1 MKKAKQNNKT
11 LKLLGKISVVV
22 IILLLSLISFA
33 GIYVKDKNAMKN
45 VIPEYKLGTD
55 LYGARNILVKV
66 DDSTTTKKY
75 DSNGNLVENSSEKD
89 ENNEN
94 ITEVEEKV
102 NSDELRTAE
111 NYETVK
117 NIIEARLK
125 YMNVEDYLLRF
136 DESTGNIS
144 LEVPEDSS
152 TDYIAQYTITKG
164 EFKIVDNDTSEVL
177 LSNADLKE
185 AKVQYSTSTSGT
197 TVYLTIEFNKDAV
210 EKLKNISNTYISSTD
225 AEGKTTTKKVKM
237 TLDDSTIISTYFQE
251 EISTGIIQLS
261 MGTSTNTSEIQSN
274 IQSASNM
281 AVLLNTEP
289 MPLTYTMETNRFV
302 YSDITAE
309 TLKIVIVGLCI
320 VALIMAICMVIKFK
334 KNGLMGVIADIGFT
348 AVLLLAIRYGNV
360 EISLAGIFAIAIA
373 VIVEYIVTGLILN
386 EYSKKCEKEILIKN
400 IKHLMGRIAICL
412 VPFVVMAVTFA
423 LISWE
428 EIASIGM
435 ILFWAIIIMIIY
447 NTLMLVL
454 KIFESNNGNE
464 KNKKESNHDSKKT
477 TMKKVIQILLICL
490 IIAGT
495 IVTATV
501 GFNVGLK
508 YSEHDE
514 ISINVGSK
522 FNVADI
528 KATAKEVFGNS
539 NVLVQQVELYKD
551 MVQITVKEATEEQI
565 TTLKDKI
572 NEKYKIENQLTDIKV
587 VHIPNVRLRNIIKPY
602 ILPLSIVSI
611 ITIVF
616 AMIAF
621 RKLGVLRVAY
631 EMAISIV
638 APQAILASFY
648 AVTRIP
654 VNRLT
659 TIIAIMIFIISITL
673 PMVKL
678 DKEKEDK
685 LNKDKKYNK
694 I

>member
-75 DSNGNLVENSSEKD
+75 DSNGNLVENSSDKD

-102 NSDELRTAE
+102 NPDELRTAE

-144 LEVPEDSS
+144 LEVPENSS

-225 AEGKTTTKKVKM
+225 AEGKTTTKKIKM

-281 AVLLNTEP
+281 AVLLNTDP

-302 YSDITAE
+302 PEVDW
-309 TLKIVIVGLCI
+309 G
-320 VALIMAICMVIKFK
+320 
-334 KNGLMGVIADIGFT
+334 D
-348 AVLLLAIRYGNV
+348 YGC
-360 EISLAGIFAIAIA
+360 S
-373 VIVEYIVTGLILN
+373 
-386 EYSKKCEKEILIKN
+386 
-400 IKHLMGRIAICL
+400 
-412 VPFVVMAVTFA
+412 
-423 LISWE
+423 
-428 EIASIGM
+428 
-435 ILFWAIIIMIIY
+435 
-447 NTLMLVL
+447 
-454 KIFESNNGNE
+454 
-464 KNKKESNHDSKKT
+464 
-477 TMKKVIQILLICL
+477 
-490 IIAGT
+490 
-495 IVTATV
+495 
-501 GFNVGLK
+501 
-508 YSEHDE
+508 
-514 ISINVGSK
+514 
-522 FNVADI
+522 
-528 KATAKEVFGNS
+528 
-539 NVLVQQVELYKD
+539 
-551 MVQITVKEATEEQI
+551 
-565 TTLKDKI
+565 
-572 NEKYKIENQLTDIKV
+572 
-587 VHIPNVRLRNIIKPY
+587 
-602 ILPLSIVSI
+602 
-611 ITIVF
+611 
-616 AMIAF
+616 
-621 RKLGVLRVAY
+621 
-631 EMAISIV
+631 
-638 APQAILASFY
+638 
-648 AVTRIP
+648 
-654 VNRLT
+654 
-659 TIIAIMIFIISITL
+659 
-673 PMVKL
+673 
-678 DKEKEDK
+678 
-685 LNKDKKYNK
+685 
-694 I
+694 

>member
-144 LEVPEDSS
+144 LEVPENSS

-281 AVLLNTEP
+281 AVLLNTDP
-289 MPLTYTMETNRFV
+289 MPLTYKMETNRFV

-320 VALIMAICMVIKFK
+320 VALIMSICMVIKFK

-386 EYSKKCEKEILIKN
+386 EYSKKYEKEILIKN

-464 KNKKESNHDSKKT
+464 KNKKESNHDSKK
-477 TMKKVIQILLICL
+477 
-490 IIAGT
+490 
-495 IVTATV
+495 
-501 GFNVGLK
+501 
-508 YSEHDE
+508 
-514 ISINVGSK
+514 
-522 FNVADI
+522 AD
-528 KATAKEVFGNS
+528 
-539 NVLVQQVELYKD
+539 
-551 MVQITVKEATEEQI
+551 
-565 TTLKDKI
+565 
-572 NEKYKIENQLTDIKV
+572 
-587 VHIPNVRLRNIIKPY
+587 
-602 ILPLSIVSI
+602 
-611 ITIVF
+611 
-616 AMIAF
+616 
-621 RKLGVLRVAY
+621 
-631 EMAISIV
+631 
-638 APQAILASFY
+638 
-648 AVTRIP
+648 
-654 VNRLT
+654 
-659 TIIAIMIFIISITL
+659 
-673 PMVKL
+673 
-678 DKEKEDK
+678 
-685 LNKDKKYNK
+685 NK
-694 I
+694 

>member
-75 DSNGNLVENSSEKD
+75 DSNGNLVENSSDKD

-144 LEVPEDSS
+144 LEVPENSS

-225 AEGKTTTKKVKM
+225 SEGKTTTKKVKM

-348 AVLLLAIRYGNV
+348 AVLLLAVRYGNV
-360 EISLAGIFAIAIA
+360 EISLAGIFAIAVA
-373 VIVEYIVTGLILN
+373 VVIEYIITMLILN
-386 EYSKKCEKEILIKN
+386 EYSKKCEKEVLIKN

-454 KIFESNNGNE
+454 KIFESNNENE
-464 KNKKESNHDSKKT
+464 KNKKESNHDSKK
-477 TMKKVIQILLICL
+477 
-490 IIAGT
+490 
-495 IVTATV
+495 
-501 GFNVGLK
+501 
-508 YSEHDE
+508 
-514 ISINVGSK
+514 
-522 FNVADI
+522 AD
-528 KATAKEVFGNS
+528 
-539 NVLVQQVELYKD
+539 
-551 MVQITVKEATEEQI
+551 
-565 TTLKDKI
+565 
-572 NEKYKIENQLTDIKV
+572 
-587 VHIPNVRLRNIIKPY
+587 
-602 ILPLSIVSI
+602 
-611 ITIVF
+611 
-616 AMIAF
+616 
-621 RKLGVLRVAY
+621 
-631 EMAISIV
+631 
-638 APQAILASFY
+638 
-648 AVTRIP
+648 
-654 VNRLT
+654 
-659 TIIAIMIFIISITL
+659 
-673 PMVKL
+673 
-678 DKEKEDK
+678 
-685 LNKDKKYNK
+685 NK
-694 I
+694 

>member
-11 LKLLGKISVVV
+11 LKLLGKISTIV
-22 IILLLSLISFA
+22 IILLLSLISFV
-33 GIYVKDKNAMKN
+33 GIYVKDKNTMKN

-55 LYGARNILVKV
+55 LYGARNILIKV

-75 DSNGNLVENSSEKD
+75 DSNGNLVENSSDKD
-89 ENNEN
+89 ANNEN

-136 DESTGNIS
+136 DESTGDIS
-144 LEVPEDSS
+144 LEVSENSN

-177 LSNADLKE
+177 LTNADLKE

-197 TVYLTIEFNKDAV
+197 TVYLTIEFNQDAV
-210 EKLKNISNTYISSTD
+210 EKLRDISKTYVSSTD
-225 AEGKTTTKKVKM
+225 TDGNTTTKKIKM
-237 TLDDSTIISTYFQE
+237 TLDGSTIISTYFQE

-281 AVLLNTEP
+281 AVLLNTDP
-289 MPLTYTMETNRFV
+289 MPLKYTMETNRFV

-309 TLKIVIVGLCI
+309 TLKIVIIGLCI

-464 KNKKESNHDSKKT
+464 KNKKESNHDSKK
-477 TMKKVIQILLICL
+477 
-490 IIAGT
+490 
-495 IVTATV
+495 
-501 GFNVGLK
+501 
-508 YSEHDE
+508 
-514 ISINVGSK
+514 
-522 FNVADI
+522 AD
-528 KATAKEVFGNS
+528 
-539 NVLVQQVELYKD
+539 
-551 MVQITVKEATEEQI
+551 
-565 TTLKDKI
+565 
-572 NEKYKIENQLTDIKV
+572 
-587 VHIPNVRLRNIIKPY
+587 
-602 ILPLSIVSI
+602 
-611 ITIVF
+611 
-616 AMIAF
+616 
-621 RKLGVLRVAY
+621 
-631 EMAISIV
+631 
-638 APQAILASFY
+638 
-648 AVTRIP
+648 
-654 VNRLT
+654 
-659 TIIAIMIFIISITL
+659 
-673 PMVKL
+673 
-678 DKEKEDK
+678 
-685 LNKDKKYNK
+685 NK
-694 I
+694 

>member
-33 GIYVKDKNAMKN
+33 GIYVKDKNDMKN

-102 NSDELRTAE
+102 NPDELRTAE

-144 LEVPEDSS
+144 LEVPENSS

-281 AVLLNTEP
+281 AVLLNTDP

-454 KIFESNNGNE
+454 KIFESNNENE
-464 KNKKESNHDSKKT
+464 KNKKESNHDSKK
-477 TMKKVIQILLICL
+477 
-490 IIAGT
+490 
-495 IVTATV
+495 
-501 GFNVGLK
+501 
-508 YSEHDE
+508 
-514 ISINVGSK
+514 
-522 FNVADI
+522 AD
-528 KATAKEVFGNS
+528 
-539 NVLVQQVELYKD
+539 
-551 MVQITVKEATEEQI
+551 
-565 TTLKDKI
+565 
-572 NEKYKIENQLTDIKV
+572 
-587 VHIPNVRLRNIIKPY
+587 
-602 ILPLSIVSI
+602 
-611 ITIVF
+611 
-616 AMIAF
+616 
-621 RKLGVLRVAY
+621 
-631 EMAISIV
+631 
-638 APQAILASFY
+638 
-648 AVTRIP
+648 
-654 VNRLT
+654 
-659 TIIAIMIFIISITL
+659 
-673 PMVKL
+673 
-678 DKEKEDK
+678 
-685 LNKDKKYNK
+685 NK
-694 I
+694 

>member
-75 DSNGNLVENSSEKD
+75 DSNGNLVENSSDKD

-144 LEVPEDSS
+144 LEVPENIS

-225 AEGKTTTKKVKM
+225 SEGKTTTKKVKM

-373 VIVEYIVTGLILN
+373 VIVEYLVTRLILN

-454 KIFESNNGNE
+454 KIFESNNENE
-464 KNKKESNHDSKKT
+464 KNKKESNHDSKK
-477 TMKKVIQILLICL
+477 
-490 IIAGT
+490 
-495 IVTATV
+495 
-501 GFNVGLK
+501 
-508 YSEHDE
+508 
-514 ISINVGSK
+514 
-522 FNVADI
+522 AD
-528 KATAKEVFGNS
+528 
-539 NVLVQQVELYKD
+539 
-551 MVQITVKEATEEQI
+551 
-565 TTLKDKI
+565 
-572 NEKYKIENQLTDIKV
+572 
-587 VHIPNVRLRNIIKPY
+587 
-602 ILPLSIVSI
+602 
-611 ITIVF
+611 
-616 AMIAF
+616 
-621 RKLGVLRVAY
+621 
-631 EMAISIV
+631 
-638 APQAILASFY
+638 
-648 AVTRIP
+648 
-654 VNRLT
+654 
-659 TIIAIMIFIISITL
+659 
-673 PMVKL
+673 
-678 DKEKEDK
+678 
-685 LNKDKKYNK
+685 NK
-694 I
+694 

>member
-33 GIYVKDKNAMKN
+33 GIYVKDKNDMKN

-102 NSDELRTAE
+102 NPDELRTAE

-144 LEVPEDSS
+144 LEVPENSS

-281 AVLLNTEP
+281 AVLLNTDP

-320 VALIMAICMVIKFK
+320 VALIMVICMVIKFK

-454 KIFESNNGNE
+454 KIFESNNENE
-464 KNKKESNHDSKKT
+464 KNKKESNHDSKK
-477 TMKKVIQILLICL
+477 
-490 IIAGT
+490 
-495 IVTATV
+495 
-501 GFNVGLK
+501 
-508 YSEHDE
+508 
-514 ISINVGSK
+514 
-522 FNVADI
+522 AD
-528 KATAKEVFGNS
+528 
-539 NVLVQQVELYKD
+539 
-551 MVQITVKEATEEQI
+551 
-565 TTLKDKI
+565 
-572 NEKYKIENQLTDIKV
+572 
-587 VHIPNVRLRNIIKPY
+587 
-602 ILPLSIVSI
+602 
-611 ITIVF
+611 
-616 AMIAF
+616 
-621 RKLGVLRVAY
+621 
-631 EMAISIV
+631 
-638 APQAILASFY
+638 
-648 AVTRIP
+648 
-654 VNRLT
+654 
-659 TIIAIMIFIISITL
+659 
-673 PMVKL
+673 
-678 DKEKEDK
+678 
-685 LNKDKKYNK
+685 NK
-694 I
+694 

>member
-75 DSNGNLVENSSEKD
+75 DSNGNLVENSSDKD

-102 NSDELRTAE
+102 NPDELRTAE

-144 LEVPEDSS
+144 LEVPENSS

-225 AEGKTTTKKVKM
+225 AEGKTTTKKIKM

-281 AVLLNTEP
+281 AVLLNTDP

-428 EIASIGM
+428 KIASIGM

-454 KIFESNNGNE
+454 KIFESNNENE
-464 KNKKESNHDSKKT
+464 KNKKESNHDSKK
-477 TMKKVIQILLICL
+477 
-490 IIAGT
+490 
-495 IVTATV
+495 
-501 GFNVGLK
+501 
-508 YSEHDE
+508 
-514 ISINVGSK
+514 
-522 FNVADI
+522 AD
-528 KATAKEVFGNS
+528 
-539 NVLVQQVELYKD
+539 
-551 MVQITVKEATEEQI
+551 
-565 TTLKDKI
+565 
-572 NEKYKIENQLTDIKV
+572 
-587 VHIPNVRLRNIIKPY
+587 
-602 ILPLSIVSI
+602 
-611 ITIVF
+611 
-616 AMIAF
+616 
-621 RKLGVLRVAY
+621 
-631 EMAISIV
+631 
-638 APQAILASFY
+638 
-648 AVTRIP
+648 
-654 VNRLT
+654 
-659 TIIAIMIFIISITL
+659 
-673 PMVKL
+673 
-678 DKEKEDK
+678 
-685 LNKDKKYNK
+685 NK
-694 I
+694 

>member
-75 DSNGNLVENSSEKD
+75 DSNGNLVENSSDKD

-144 LEVPEDSS
+144 LEVPENSS

-400 IKHLMGRIAICL
+400 IK
-412 VPFVVMAVTFA
+412 
-423 LISWE
+423 
-428 EIASIGM
+428 
-435 ILFWAIIIMIIY
+435 
-447 NTLMLVL
+447 
-454 KIFESNNGNE
+454 
-464 KNKKESNHDSKKT
+464 
-477 TMKKVIQILLICL
+477 
-490 IIAGT
+490 
-495 IVTATV
+495 ATP
-501 GFNVGLK
+501 G
-508 YSEHDE
+508 
-514 ISINVGSK
+514 
-522 FNVADI
+522 
-528 KATAKEVFGNS
+528 
-539 NVLVQQVELYKD
+539 
-551 MVQITVKEATEEQI
+551 
-565 TTLKDKI
+565 
-572 NEKYKIENQLTDIKV
+572 
-587 VHIPNVRLRNIIKPY
+587 
-602 ILPLSIVSI
+602 
-611 ITIVF
+611 
-616 AMIAF
+616 
-621 RKLGVLRVAY
+621 
-631 EMAISIV
+631 
-638 APQAILASFY
+638 
-648 AVTRIP
+648 
-654 VNRLT
+654 
-659 TIIAIMIFIISITL
+659 
-673 PMVKL
+673 
-678 DKEKEDK
+678 
-685 LNKDKKYNK
+685 
-694 I
+694 

>member
-75 DSNGNLVENSSEKD
+75 DSNGNLVENSSDKD

-102 NSDELRTAE
+102 NPDELRTAE

-144 LEVPEDSS
+144 LEVPENSS

-225 AEGKTTTKKVKM
+225 AEGKTTTKKIKM

-274 IQSASNM
+274 IQSVSNM
-281 AVLLNTEP
+281 AVLLNTDP

-309 TLKIVIVGLCI
+309 TLKIVIVWLCI

-454 KIFESNNGNE
+454 KIFESNNENE
-464 KNKKESNHDSKKT
+464 KNKKESNHDSKK
-477 TMKKVIQILLICL
+477 
-490 IIAGT
+490 
-495 IVTATV
+495 
-501 GFNVGLK
+501 
-508 YSEHDE
+508 
-514 ISINVGSK
+514 
-522 FNVADI
+522 AD
-528 KATAKEVFGNS
+528 
-539 NVLVQQVELYKD
+539 
-551 MVQITVKEATEEQI
+551 
-565 TTLKDKI
+565 
-572 NEKYKIENQLTDIKV
+572 
-587 VHIPNVRLRNIIKPY
+587 
-602 ILPLSIVSI
+602 
-611 ITIVF
+611 
-616 AMIAF
+616 
-621 RKLGVLRVAY
+621 
-631 EMAISIV
+631 
-638 APQAILASFY
+638 
-648 AVTRIP
+648 
-654 VNRLT
+654 
-659 TIIAIMIFIISITL
+659 
-673 PMVKL
+673 
-678 DKEKEDK
+678 
-685 LNKDKKYNK
+685 NK
-694 I
+694 

>member
-1 MKKAKQNNKT
+1 
-11 LKLLGKISVVV
+11 
-22 IILLLSLISFA
+22 
-33 GIYVKDKNAMKN
+33 MKN

-75 DSNGNLVENSSEKD
+75 DSNGNLVENSSDKD

-102 NSDELRTAE
+102 NPDELRTAE

-136 DESTGNIS
+136 DESTCNIS
-144 LEVPEDSS
+144 LEVPENSS

-225 AEGKTTTKKVKM
+225 AEGKTTTKKIKM

-281 AVLLNTEP
+281 AVLLNTDP

-309 TLKIVIVGLCI
+309 TLKIVIVWLCI

-454 KIFESNNGNE
+454 KIFESNNENE
-464 KNKKESNHDSKKT
+464 KNKKESNHDSKK
-477 TMKKVIQILLICL
+477 
-490 IIAGT
+490 
-495 IVTATV
+495 
-501 GFNVGLK
+501 
-508 YSEHDE
+508 
-514 ISINVGSK
+514 
-522 FNVADI
+522 AD
-528 KATAKEVFGNS
+528 
-539 NVLVQQVELYKD
+539 
-551 MVQITVKEATEEQI
+551 
-565 TTLKDKI
+565 
-572 NEKYKIENQLTDIKV
+572 
-587 VHIPNVRLRNIIKPY
+587 
-602 ILPLSIVSI
+602 
-611 ITIVF
+611 
-616 AMIAF
+616 
-621 RKLGVLRVAY
+621 
-631 EMAISIV
+631 
-638 APQAILASFY
+638 
-648 AVTRIP
+648 
-654 VNRLT
+654 
-659 TIIAIMIFIISITL
+659 
-673 PMVKL
+673 
-678 DKEKEDK
+678 
-685 LNKDKKYNK
+685 NK
-694 I
+694 

>member
-75 DSNGNLVENSSEKD
+75 DSNGNLVENSSDKD

-144 LEVPEDSS
+144 LEVPENSS

-225 AEGKTTTKKVKM
+225 AEGKTTTKKIKM

-281 AVLLNTEP
+281 AVLLNTDP

-309 TLKIVIVGLCI
+309 TLKIVIVVLCI

-464 KNKKESNHDSKKT
+464 KNKKESNHDSKK
-477 TMKKVIQILLICL
+477 
-490 IIAGT
+490 
-495 IVTATV
+495 
-501 GFNVGLK
+501 
-508 YSEHDE
+508 
-514 ISINVGSK
+514 
-522 FNVADI
+522 AD
-528 KATAKEVFGNS
+528 
-539 NVLVQQVELYKD
+539 
-551 MVQITVKEATEEQI
+551 
-565 TTLKDKI
+565 
-572 NEKYKIENQLTDIKV
+572 
-587 VHIPNVRLRNIIKPY
+587 
-602 ILPLSIVSI
+602 
-611 ITIVF
+611 
-616 AMIAF
+616 
-621 RKLGVLRVAY
+621 
-631 EMAISIV
+631 
-638 APQAILASFY
+638 
-648 AVTRIP
+648 
-654 VNRLT
+654 
-659 TIIAIMIFIISITL
+659 
-673 PMVKL
+673 
-678 DKEKEDK
+678 
-685 LNKDKKYNK
+685 NK
-694 I
+694 

>member
-75 DSNGNLVENSSEKD
+75 DSNGNLVENSSDKD

-144 LEVPEDSS
+144 LEVPENSS

-281 AVLLNTEP
+281 AVLLNTDP

-309 TLKIVIVGLCI
+309 TLKIAIVGLCI

-386 EYSKKCEKEILIKN
+386 EYSKKYEKEILIKN

-464 KNKKESNHDSKKT
+464 KNKKESNHDSKK
-477 TMKKVIQILLICL
+477 
-490 IIAGT
+490 
-495 IVTATV
+495 
-501 GFNVGLK
+501 
-508 YSEHDE
+508 
-514 ISINVGSK
+514 
-522 FNVADI
+522 AD
-528 KATAKEVFGNS
+528 
-539 NVLVQQVELYKD
+539 
-551 MVQITVKEATEEQI
+551 
-565 TTLKDKI
+565 
-572 NEKYKIENQLTDIKV
+572 
-587 VHIPNVRLRNIIKPY
+587 
-602 ILPLSIVSI
+602 
-611 ITIVF
+611 
-616 AMIAF
+616 
-621 RKLGVLRVAY
+621 
-631 EMAISIV
+631 
-638 APQAILASFY
+638 
-648 AVTRIP
+648 
-654 VNRLT
+654 
-659 TIIAIMIFIISITL
+659 
-673 PMVKL
+673 
-678 DKEKEDK
+678 
-685 LNKDKKYNK
+685 NK
-694 I
+694 

>member
-75 DSNGNLVENSSEKD
+75 DSNGNLVENSSDKD

-144 LEVPEDSS
+144 LEVPENSS

-281 AVLLNTEP
+281 AVLLNTDP
-289 MPLTYTMETNRFV
+289 MPLTYAMETNRFV

-386 EYSKKCEKEILIKN
+386 EYSKKCEKEILTKN

-464 KNKKESNHDSKKT
+464 KNKKESNHDSKK
-477 TMKKVIQILLICL
+477 
-490 IIAGT
+490 
-495 IVTATV
+495 
-501 GFNVGLK
+501 
-508 YSEHDE
+508 
-514 ISINVGSK
+514 
-522 FNVADI
+522 AD
-528 KATAKEVFGNS
+528 
-539 NVLVQQVELYKD
+539 
-551 MVQITVKEATEEQI
+551 
-565 TTLKDKI
+565 
-572 NEKYKIENQLTDIKV
+572 
-587 VHIPNVRLRNIIKPY
+587 
-602 ILPLSIVSI
+602 
-611 ITIVF
+611 
-616 AMIAF
+616 
-621 RKLGVLRVAY
+621 
-631 EMAISIV
+631 
-638 APQAILASFY
+638 
-648 AVTRIP
+648 
-654 VNRLT
+654 
-659 TIIAIMIFIISITL
+659 
-673 PMVKL
+673 
-678 DKEKEDK
+678 
-685 LNKDKKYNK
+685 NK
-694 I
+694 

>member
-75 DSNGNLVENSSEKD
+75 DSNGNLVENSSDKD

-144 LEVPEDSS
+144 LEVPENSS
-152 TDYIAQYTITKG
+152 TDYIAQYAITKG

-281 AVLLNTEP
+281 AVLLNTDP

-464 KNKKESNHDSKKT
+464 KNKKESNHDSKK
-477 TMKKVIQILLICL
+477 
-490 IIAGT
+490 
-495 IVTATV
+495 
-501 GFNVGLK
+501 
-508 YSEHDE
+508 
-514 ISINVGSK
+514 
-522 FNVADI
+522 AD
-528 KATAKEVFGNS
+528 
-539 NVLVQQVELYKD
+539 
-551 MVQITVKEATEEQI
+551 
-565 TTLKDKI
+565 
-572 NEKYKIENQLTDIKV
+572 
-587 VHIPNVRLRNIIKPY
+587 
-602 ILPLSIVSI
+602 
-611 ITIVF
+611 
-616 AMIAF
+616 
-621 RKLGVLRVAY
+621 
-631 EMAISIV
+631 
-638 APQAILASFY
+638 
-648 AVTRIP
+648 
-654 VNRLT
+654 
-659 TIIAIMIFIISITL
+659 
-673 PMVKL
+673 
-678 DKEKEDK
+678 
-685 LNKDKKYNK
+685 NK
-694 I
+694 

>member
-75 DSNGNLVENSSEKD
+75 DSNGNLVENSSDKD

-144 LEVPEDSS
+144 LEVPENSN

-225 AEGKTTTKKVKM
+225 AEGKTTTKKIKM

-281 AVLLNTEP
+281 AVLLNTDP

-309 TLKIVIVGLCI
+309 TLKIVIVVLCI

-373 VIVEYIVTGLILN
+373 VIVEYLVTRLILN

-454 KIFESNNGNE
+454 KIFESNNENE
-464 KNKKESNHDSKKT
+464 KNKKESNHDSKK
-477 TMKKVIQILLICL
+477 
-490 IIAGT
+490 
-495 IVTATV
+495 
-501 GFNVGLK
+501 
-508 YSEHDE
+508 
-514 ISINVGSK
+514 
-522 FNVADI
+522 AD
-528 KATAKEVFGNS
+528 
-539 NVLVQQVELYKD
+539 
-551 MVQITVKEATEEQI
+551 
-565 TTLKDKI
+565 
-572 NEKYKIENQLTDIKV
+572 
-587 VHIPNVRLRNIIKPY
+587 
-602 ILPLSIVSI
+602 
-611 ITIVF
+611 
-616 AMIAF
+616 
-621 RKLGVLRVAY
+621 
-631 EMAISIV
+631 
-638 APQAILASFY
+638 
-648 AVTRIP
+648 
-654 VNRLT
+654 
-659 TIIAIMIFIISITL
+659 
-673 PMVKL
+673 
-678 DKEKEDK
+678 
-685 LNKDKKYNK
+685 NK
-694 I
+694 

>member
-75 DSNGNLVENSSEKD
+75 DSNGNLVENSSDKD

-144 LEVPEDSS
+144 LEVPENSS

-281 AVLLNTEP
+281 AVLLNTDP

-309 TLKIVIVGLCI
+309 TLKIVIIGLCI

-386 EYSKKCEKEILIKN
+386 EYSKKYEKEILIKN

-464 KNKKESNHDSKKT
+464 KNKKESNHDSKK
-477 TMKKVIQILLICL
+477 
-490 IIAGT
+490 
-495 IVTATV
+495 
-501 GFNVGLK
+501 
-508 YSEHDE
+508 
-514 ISINVGSK
+514 
-522 FNVADI
+522 AD
-528 KATAKEVFGNS
+528 
-539 NVLVQQVELYKD
+539 
-551 MVQITVKEATEEQI
+551 
-565 TTLKDKI
+565 
-572 NEKYKIENQLTDIKV
+572 
-587 VHIPNVRLRNIIKPY
+587 
-602 ILPLSIVSI
+602 
-611 ITIVF
+611 
-616 AMIAF
+616 
-621 RKLGVLRVAY
+621 
-631 EMAISIV
+631 
-638 APQAILASFY
+638 
-648 AVTRIP
+648 
-654 VNRLT
+654 
-659 TIIAIMIFIISITL
+659 
-673 PMVKL
+673 
-678 DKEKEDK
+678 
-685 LNKDKKYNK
+685 NK
-694 I
+694 

>member
-75 DSNGNLVENSSEKD
+75 DSNGNLVENSSDKD

-144 LEVPEDSS
+144 LEVPENSS

-281 AVLLNTEP
+281 AVLLNTDP

-435 ILFWAIIIMIIY
+435 ILFWAIIIKIIY

-464 KNKKESNHDSKKT
+464 KNKKESNHDSKK
-477 TMKKVIQILLICL
+477 
-490 IIAGT
+490 
-495 IVTATV
+495 
-501 GFNVGLK
+501 
-508 YSEHDE
+508 
-514 ISINVGSK
+514 
-522 FNVADI
+522 AD
-528 KATAKEVFGNS
+528 
-539 NVLVQQVELYKD
+539 
-551 MVQITVKEATEEQI
+551 
-565 TTLKDKI
+565 
-572 NEKYKIENQLTDIKV
+572 
-587 VHIPNVRLRNIIKPY
+587 
-602 ILPLSIVSI
+602 
-611 ITIVF
+611 
-616 AMIAF
+616 
-621 RKLGVLRVAY
+621 
-631 EMAISIV
+631 
-638 APQAILASFY
+638 
-648 AVTRIP
+648 
-654 VNRLT
+654 
-659 TIIAIMIFIISITL
+659 
-673 PMVKL
+673 
-678 DKEKEDK
+678 
-685 LNKDKKYNK
+685 NK
-694 I
+694 

>member
-1 MKKAKQNNKT
+1 MKKAKQNNKA

-55 LYGARNILVKV
+55 LHGARNILVKV

-75 DSNGNLVENSSEKD
+75 DSNGNLVENSSNED

-102 NSDELRTAE
+102 NSDELRIAE

-144 LEVPEDSS
+144 LEVPENSS

-281 AVLLNTEP
+281 AVLLNTDP

-386 EYSKKCEKEILIKN
+386 EYSKKYEEEILIKN

-464 KNKKESNHDSKKT
+464 KNKKESNHDSKK
-477 TMKKVIQILLICL
+477 
-490 IIAGT
+490 
-495 IVTATV
+495 
-501 GFNVGLK
+501 
-508 YSEHDE
+508 
-514 ISINVGSK
+514 
-522 FNVADI
+522 AD
-528 KATAKEVFGNS
+528 
-539 NVLVQQVELYKD
+539 
-551 MVQITVKEATEEQI
+551 
-565 TTLKDKI
+565 
-572 NEKYKIENQLTDIKV
+572 
-587 VHIPNVRLRNIIKPY
+587 
-602 ILPLSIVSI
+602 
-611 ITIVF
+611 
-616 AMIAF
+616 
-621 RKLGVLRVAY
+621 
-631 EMAISIV
+631 
-638 APQAILASFY
+638 
-648 AVTRIP
+648 
-654 VNRLT
+654 
-659 TIIAIMIFIISITL
+659 
-673 PMVKL
+673 
-678 DKEKEDK
+678 
-685 LNKDKKYNK
+685 NK
-694 I
+694 

>member
-75 DSNGNLVENSSEKD
+75 DSNGNLVENSSDKD

-144 LEVPEDSS
+144 LEVPENSS

-320 VALIMAICMVIKFK
+320 VELIMAICMVIKFK

-386 EYSKKCEKEILIKN
+386 EYSKKYEKEILIKN

-464 KNKKESNHDSKKT
+464 KNKKESNHDSKK
-477 TMKKVIQILLICL
+477 
-490 IIAGT
+490 
-495 IVTATV
+495 
-501 GFNVGLK
+501 
-508 YSEHDE
+508 
-514 ISINVGSK
+514 
-522 FNVADI
+522 AD
-528 KATAKEVFGNS
+528 
-539 NVLVQQVELYKD
+539 
-551 MVQITVKEATEEQI
+551 
-565 TTLKDKI
+565 
-572 NEKYKIENQLTDIKV
+572 
-587 VHIPNVRLRNIIKPY
+587 
-602 ILPLSIVSI
+602 
-611 ITIVF
+611 
-616 AMIAF
+616 
-621 RKLGVLRVAY
+621 
-631 EMAISIV
+631 
-638 APQAILASFY
+638 
-648 AVTRIP
+648 
-654 VNRLT
+654 
-659 TIIAIMIFIISITL
+659 
-673 PMVKL
+673 
-678 DKEKEDK
+678 
-685 LNKDKKYNK
+685 NK
-694 I
+694 

>member
-1 MKKAKQNNKT
+1 MKKAKQNNKA
-11 LKLLGKISVVV
+11 LKLLGKISTIV
-22 IILLLSLISFA
+22 IILLLSLISFV
-33 GIYVKDKNAMKN
+33 GIYVKDKNTMKN
-45 VIPEYKLGTD
+45 LIPEYKLGTD
-55 LYGARNILVKV
+55 LHGARNILVKV

-75 DSNGNLVENSSEKD
+75 DSNGNLVENSSNKD

-94 ITEVEEKV
+94 ITEVKEKV
-102 NSDELRTAE
+102 NPDELRTAE

-144 LEVPEDSS
+144 LEVPENSS
-152 TDYIAQYTITKG
+152 TDYIAQYAITKG

-177 LSNADLKE
+177 LSNEDLKE

-225 AEGKTTTKKVKM
+225 AEGKTTTKKIKM
-237 TLDDSTIISTYFQE
+237 TLDGSTIISTYFQE

-281 AVLLNTEP
+281 AVLLNTDP
-289 MPLTYTMETNRFV
+289 MPLTYKMETNRFV

-320 VALIMAICMVIKFK
+320 VALIMSICMVIKFK

-386 EYSKKCEKEILIKN
+386 EYSKKYEKEILIKN

-464 KNKKESNHDSKKT
+464 KNKKESNHDSKK
-477 TMKKVIQILLICL
+477 
-490 IIAGT
+490 
-495 IVTATV
+495 
-501 GFNVGLK
+501 
-508 YSEHDE
+508 
-514 ISINVGSK
+514 
-522 FNVADI
+522 AD
-528 KATAKEVFGNS
+528 
-539 NVLVQQVELYKD
+539 
-551 MVQITVKEATEEQI
+551 
-565 TTLKDKI
+565 
-572 NEKYKIENQLTDIKV
+572 
-587 VHIPNVRLRNIIKPY
+587 
-602 ILPLSIVSI
+602 
-611 ITIVF
+611 
-616 AMIAF
+616 
-621 RKLGVLRVAY
+621 
-631 EMAISIV
+631 
-638 APQAILASFY
+638 
-648 AVTRIP
+648 
-654 VNRLT
+654 
-659 TIIAIMIFIISITL
+659 
-673 PMVKL
+673 
-678 DKEKEDK
+678 
-685 LNKDKKYNK
+685 NK
-694 I
+694 

>member
-75 DSNGNLVENSSEKD
+75 DSNGNLVENSSDKD

-144 LEVPEDSS
+144 LEVPENSN

-225 AEGKTTTKKVKM
+225 AEGKTTTKKIKM

-281 AVLLNTEP
+281 AVLLNTDP

-309 TLKIVIVGLCI
+309 TLKIVIVVLCI

-386 EYSKKCEKEILIKN
+386 EYSKKYEKEILIKN

-447 NTLMLVL
+447 NTLMLAL

-464 KNKKESNHDSKKT
+464 KNKKESNHDSKK
-477 TMKKVIQILLICL
+477 
-490 IIAGT
+490 
-495 IVTATV
+495 
-501 GFNVGLK
+501 
-508 YSEHDE
+508 
-514 ISINVGSK
+514 
-522 FNVADI
+522 AD
-528 KATAKEVFGNS
+528 
-539 NVLVQQVELYKD
+539 
-551 MVQITVKEATEEQI
+551 
-565 TTLKDKI
+565 
-572 NEKYKIENQLTDIKV
+572 
-587 VHIPNVRLRNIIKPY
+587 
-602 ILPLSIVSI
+602 
-611 ITIVF
+611 
-616 AMIAF
+616 
-621 RKLGVLRVAY
+621 
-631 EMAISIV
+631 
-638 APQAILASFY
+638 
-648 AVTRIP
+648 
-654 VNRLT
+654 
-659 TIIAIMIFIISITL
+659 
-673 PMVKL
+673 
-678 DKEKEDK
+678 
-685 LNKDKKYNK
+685 NK
-694 I
+694 

>member
-75 DSNGNLVENSSEKD
+75 DSNGNLVENSSDKD

-144 LEVPEDSS
+144 LEVPENSS

-164 EFKIVDNDTSEVL
+164 KFKIVDNDTSEVL

-289 MPLTYTMETNRFV
+289 MPLKYTMETNRFV

-309 TLKIVIVGLCI
+309 TLKIVIIGLCI

-373 VIVEYIVTGLILN
+373 VIVEYIVTRLILN

-400 IKHLMGRIAICL
+400 IKHLMGRIVICL

-464 KNKKESNHDSKKT
+464 KNKKESNHDSKK
-477 TMKKVIQILLICL
+477 
-490 IIAGT
+490 
-495 IVTATV
+495 
-501 GFNVGLK
+501 
-508 YSEHDE
+508 
-514 ISINVGSK
+514 
-522 FNVADI
+522 AD
-528 KATAKEVFGNS
+528 
-539 NVLVQQVELYKD
+539 
-551 MVQITVKEATEEQI
+551 
-565 TTLKDKI
+565 
-572 NEKYKIENQLTDIKV
+572 
-587 VHIPNVRLRNIIKPY
+587 
-602 ILPLSIVSI
+602 
-611 ITIVF
+611 
-616 AMIAF
+616 
-621 RKLGVLRVAY
+621 
-631 EMAISIV
+631 
-638 APQAILASFY
+638 
-648 AVTRIP
+648 
-654 VNRLT
+654 
-659 TIIAIMIFIISITL
+659 
-673 PMVKL
+673 
-678 DKEKEDK
+678 
-685 LNKDKKYNK
+685 NK
-694 I
+694 

>member
-75 DSNGNLVENSSEKD
+75 DSNGNLVENSSDKD

-136 DESTGNIS
+136 DESTGDIS
-144 LEVPEDSS
+144 LEVSENSN

-281 AVLLNTEP
+281 AVLLNTDP

-309 TLKIVIVGLCI
+309 TLKIAIVGLCI

-386 EYSKKCEKEILIKN
+386 EYSKKYEKEILIKN

-464 KNKKESNHDSKKT
+464 KNKKESNHDSKK
-477 TMKKVIQILLICL
+477 
-490 IIAGT
+490 
-495 IVTATV
+495 
-501 GFNVGLK
+501 
-508 YSEHDE
+508 
-514 ISINVGSK
+514 
-522 FNVADI
+522 AD
-528 KATAKEVFGNS
+528 
-539 NVLVQQVELYKD
+539 
-551 MVQITVKEATEEQI
+551 
-565 TTLKDKI
+565 
-572 NEKYKIENQLTDIKV
+572 
-587 VHIPNVRLRNIIKPY
+587 
-602 ILPLSIVSI
+602 
-611 ITIVF
+611 
-616 AMIAF
+616 
-621 RKLGVLRVAY
+621 
-631 EMAISIV
+631 
-638 APQAILASFY
+638 
-648 AVTRIP
+648 
-654 VNRLT
+654 
-659 TIIAIMIFIISITL
+659 
-673 PMVKL
+673 
-678 DKEKEDK
+678 
-685 LNKDKKYNK
+685 NK
-694 I
+694 

>member
-75 DSNGNLVENSSEKD
+75 DSNGNLVENSSDKD

-144 LEVPEDSS
+144 LEVPENSS

-225 AEGKTTTKKVKM
+225 AEGKTTTKKIKM

-281 AVLLNTEP
+281 AVLLNTDP
-289 MPLTYTMETNRFV
+289 MPLTYKMETNRFV

-320 VALIMAICMVIKFK
+320 VALIMSICMVIKFK

-464 KNKKESNHDSKKT
+464 KNKKESNHDSKK
-477 TMKKVIQILLICL
+477 
-490 IIAGT
+490 
-495 IVTATV
+495 
-501 GFNVGLK
+501 
-508 YSEHDE
+508 
-514 ISINVGSK
+514 
-522 FNVADI
+522 AD
-528 KATAKEVFGNS
+528 
-539 NVLVQQVELYKD
+539 
-551 MVQITVKEATEEQI
+551 
-565 TTLKDKI
+565 
-572 NEKYKIENQLTDIKV
+572 
-587 VHIPNVRLRNIIKPY
+587 
-602 ILPLSIVSI
+602 
-611 ITIVF
+611 
-616 AMIAF
+616 
-621 RKLGVLRVAY
+621 
-631 EMAISIV
+631 
-638 APQAILASFY
+638 
-648 AVTRIP
+648 
-654 VNRLT
+654 
-659 TIIAIMIFIISITL
+659 
-673 PMVKL
+673 
-678 DKEKEDK
+678 
-685 LNKDKKYNK
+685 NK
-694 I
+694 

>member
-1 MKKAKQNNKT
+1 
-11 LKLLGKISVVV
+11 
-22 IILLLSLISFA
+22 
-33 GIYVKDKNAMKN
+33 MKN

-75 DSNGNLVENSSEKD
+75 DSNGNLVENSSDKD

-102 NSDELRTAE
+102 NPDELRTAE

-144 LEVPEDSS
+144 LEVPENSS

-225 AEGKTTTKKVKM
+225 AEGKTTTKKIKM

-281 AVLLNTEP
+281 AVLLNTDP

-386 EYSKKCEKEILIKN
+386 EYSKKS
-400 IKHLMGRIAICL
+400 GVR
-412 VPFVVMAVTFA
+412 
-423 LISWE
+423 S
-428 EIASIGM
+428 
-435 ILFWAIIIMIIY
+435 
-447 NTLMLVL
+447 
-454 KIFESNNGNE
+454 
-464 KNKKESNHDSKKT
+464 DS
-477 TMKKVIQILLICL
+477 
-490 IIAGT
+490 
-495 IVTATV
+495 
-501 GFNVGLK
+501 
-508 YSEHDE
+508 
-514 ISINVGSK
+514 
-522 FNVADI
+522 
-528 KATAKEVFGNS
+528 
-539 NVLVQQVELYKD
+539 
-551 MVQITVKEATEEQI
+551 
-565 TTLKDKI
+565 
-572 NEKYKIENQLTDIKV
+572 
-587 VHIPNVRLRNIIKPY
+587 
-602 ILPLSIVSI
+602 
-611 ITIVF
+611 
-616 AMIAF
+616 
-621 RKLGVLRVAY
+621 
-631 EMAISIV
+631 
-638 APQAILASFY
+638 
-648 AVTRIP
+648 
-654 VNRLT
+654 
-659 TIIAIMIFIISITL
+659 
-673 PMVKL
+673 
-678 DKEKEDK
+678 
-685 LNKDKKYNK
+685 
-694 I
+694 

>member
-75 DSNGNLVENSSEKD
+75 DSNGNLVENSSDKD

-144 LEVPEDSS
+144 LEVPENSN

-225 AEGKTTTKKVKM
+225 AEGKTTTKKIKM

-261 MGTSTNTSEIQSN
+261 MGTSTNTSEMQSN

-281 AVLLNTEP
+281 AVLLNTDP

-386 EYSKKCEKEILIKN
+386 EYSKKYEKEILIKN

-447 NTLMLVL
+447 NTLMLIL
-454 KIFESNNGNE
+454 KIFESNNENE
-464 KNKKESNHDSKKT
+464 KNKKESNHDSKK
-477 TMKKVIQILLICL
+477 
-490 IIAGT
+490 
-495 IVTATV
+495 
-501 GFNVGLK
+501 
-508 YSEHDE
+508 
-514 ISINVGSK
+514 
-522 FNVADI
+522 AD
-528 KATAKEVFGNS
+528 
-539 NVLVQQVELYKD
+539 
-551 MVQITVKEATEEQI
+551 
-565 TTLKDKI
+565 
-572 NEKYKIENQLTDIKV
+572 
-587 VHIPNVRLRNIIKPY
+587 
-602 ILPLSIVSI
+602 
-611 ITIVF
+611 
-616 AMIAF
+616 
-621 RKLGVLRVAY
+621 
-631 EMAISIV
+631 
-638 APQAILASFY
+638 
-648 AVTRIP
+648 
-654 VNRLT
+654 
-659 TIIAIMIFIISITL
+659 
-673 PMVKL
+673 
-678 DKEKEDK
+678 
-685 LNKDKKYNK
+685 NK
-694 I
+694 

>member
-75 DSNGNLVENSSEKD
+75 DSNGNLVENSSDKD

-144 LEVPEDSS
+144 LEVPENSS

-281 AVLLNTEP
+281 AVLLNTDP

-454 KIFESNNGNE
+454 KIFESNNENE
-464 KNKKESNHDSKKT
+464 KNKKESNHDSKK
-477 TMKKVIQILLICL
+477 
-490 IIAGT
+490 
-495 IVTATV
+495 
-501 GFNVGLK
+501 
-508 YSEHDE
+508 
-514 ISINVGSK
+514 
-522 FNVADI
+522 AD
-528 KATAKEVFGNS
+528 
-539 NVLVQQVELYKD
+539 
-551 MVQITVKEATEEQI
+551 
-565 TTLKDKI
+565 
-572 NEKYKIENQLTDIKV
+572 
-587 VHIPNVRLRNIIKPY
+587 
-602 ILPLSIVSI
+602 
-611 ITIVF
+611 
-616 AMIAF
+616 
-621 RKLGVLRVAY
+621 
-631 EMAISIV
+631 
-638 APQAILASFY
+638 
-648 AVTRIP
+648 
-654 VNRLT
+654 
-659 TIIAIMIFIISITL
+659 
-673 PMVKL
+673 
-678 DKEKEDK
+678 
-685 LNKDKKYNK
+685 NK
-694 I
+694 

>member
-75 DSNGNLVENSSEKD
+75 DSNGNLVENSSDKD

-102 NSDELRTAE
+102 NPDELRTAE

-144 LEVPEDSS
+144 LEVPENSS

-225 AEGKTTTKKVKM
+225 AEGKTTTKKIKM

-281 AVLLNTEP
+281 AVLLNTDP

-464 KNKKESNHDSKKT
+464 KNKKESNHDSKK
-477 TMKKVIQILLICL
+477 
-490 IIAGT
+490 
-495 IVTATV
+495 
-501 GFNVGLK
+501 
-508 YSEHDE
+508 
-514 ISINVGSK
+514 
-522 FNVADI
+522 AD
-528 KATAKEVFGNS
+528 
-539 NVLVQQVELYKD
+539 
-551 MVQITVKEATEEQI
+551 
-565 TTLKDKI
+565 
-572 NEKYKIENQLTDIKV
+572 
-587 VHIPNVRLRNIIKPY
+587 
-602 ILPLSIVSI
+602 
-611 ITIVF
+611 
-616 AMIAF
+616 
-621 RKLGVLRVAY
+621 
-631 EMAISIV
+631 
-638 APQAILASFY
+638 
-648 AVTRIP
+648 
-654 VNRLT
+654 
-659 TIIAIMIFIISITL
+659 
-673 PMVKL
+673 
-678 DKEKEDK
+678 
-685 LNKDKKYNK
+685 NK
-694 I
+694 

>member
-75 DSNGNLVENSSEKD
+75 DSNGNLVENSSDKD

-102 NSDELRTAE
+102 NPDELRTAE

-144 LEVPEDSS
+144 LEVPENSN

-225 AEGKTTTKKVKM
+225 AEGKTTTKKIKM

-281 AVLLNTEP
+281 AVLLNTDP

-309 TLKIVIVGLCI
+309 TLKIVIVVLCI

-454 KIFESNNGNE
+454 KIFESNNENE
-464 KNKKESNHDSKKT
+464 KNKKESNHDSKK
-477 TMKKVIQILLICL
+477 
-490 IIAGT
+490 
-495 IVTATV
+495 
-501 GFNVGLK
+501 
-508 YSEHDE
+508 
-514 ISINVGSK
+514 
-522 FNVADI
+522 AD
-528 KATAKEVFGNS
+528 
-539 NVLVQQVELYKD
+539 
-551 MVQITVKEATEEQI
+551 
-565 TTLKDKI
+565 
-572 NEKYKIENQLTDIKV
+572 
-587 VHIPNVRLRNIIKPY
+587 
-602 ILPLSIVSI
+602 
-611 ITIVF
+611 
-616 AMIAF
+616 
-621 RKLGVLRVAY
+621 
-631 EMAISIV
+631 
-638 APQAILASFY
+638 
-648 AVTRIP
+648 
-654 VNRLT
+654 
-659 TIIAIMIFIISITL
+659 
-673 PMVKL
+673 
-678 DKEKEDK
+678 
-685 LNKDKKYNK
+685 NK
-694 I
+694 

>member
-75 DSNGNLVENSSEKD
+75 DSNGNLVENSSDKD

-125 YMNVEDYLLRF
+125 HMNVEDYLLRF

-144 LEVPEDSS
+144 LEVPENSS

-185 AKVQYSTSTSGT
+185 AKVQYSTTTSGT

-281 AVLLNTEP
+281 AVLLNTDP

-386 EYSKKCEKEILIKN
+386 EYSKKYEKEILIKN

-464 KNKKESNHDSKKT
+464 KNKKESNHDSKK
-477 TMKKVIQILLICL
+477 
-490 IIAGT
+490 
-495 IVTATV
+495 
-501 GFNVGLK
+501 
-508 YSEHDE
+508 
-514 ISINVGSK
+514 
-522 FNVADI
+522 AD
-528 KATAKEVFGNS
+528 
-539 NVLVQQVELYKD
+539 
-551 MVQITVKEATEEQI
+551 
-565 TTLKDKI
+565 
-572 NEKYKIENQLTDIKV
+572 
-587 VHIPNVRLRNIIKPY
+587 
-602 ILPLSIVSI
+602 
-611 ITIVF
+611 
-616 AMIAF
+616 
-621 RKLGVLRVAY
+621 
-631 EMAISIV
+631 
-638 APQAILASFY
+638 
-648 AVTRIP
+648 
-654 VNRLT
+654 
-659 TIIAIMIFIISITL
+659 
-673 PMVKL
+673 
-678 DKEKEDK
+678 
-685 LNKDKKYNK
+685 NK
-694 I
+694 

>member
-75 DSNGNLVENSSEKD
+75 DSNGNLVENSSDKD

-102 NSDELRTAE
+102 NPDELRTAE

-144 LEVPEDSS
+144 LEVPENSS

-225 AEGKTTTKKVKM
+225 AEGKTTTKKIKM

-281 AVLLNTEP
+281 AALLNTDP

-454 KIFESNNGNE
+454 KIFESNNENE
-464 KNKKESNHDSKKT
+464 KNKKESNHDSKK
-477 TMKKVIQILLICL
+477 
-490 IIAGT
+490 
-495 IVTATV
+495 
-501 GFNVGLK
+501 
-508 YSEHDE
+508 
-514 ISINVGSK
+514 
-522 FNVADI
+522 AD
-528 KATAKEVFGNS
+528 
-539 NVLVQQVELYKD
+539 
-551 MVQITVKEATEEQI
+551 
-565 TTLKDKI
+565 
-572 NEKYKIENQLTDIKV
+572 
-587 VHIPNVRLRNIIKPY
+587 
-602 ILPLSIVSI
+602 
-611 ITIVF
+611 
-616 AMIAF
+616 
-621 RKLGVLRVAY
+621 
-631 EMAISIV
+631 
-638 APQAILASFY
+638 
-648 AVTRIP
+648 
-654 VNRLT
+654 
-659 TIIAIMIFIISITL
+659 
-673 PMVKL
+673 
-678 DKEKEDK
+678 
-685 LNKDKKYNK
+685 NK
-694 I
+694 

>member
-75 DSNGNLVENSSEKD
+75 DSNGNLVENSSDKD

-102 NSDELRTAE
+102 NPDELRTAE

-144 LEVPEDSS
+144 LEVPENSS

-177 LSNADLKE
+177 LSSADLKE

-225 AEGKTTTKKVKM
+225 AEGKTTTKKIKM

-281 AVLLNTEP
+281 AVLLNTDP

-454 KIFESNNGNE
+454 KIFESNNENE
-464 KNKKESNHDSKKT
+464 KNKKESNHDSKK
-477 TMKKVIQILLICL
+477 
-490 IIAGT
+490 
-495 IVTATV
+495 
-501 GFNVGLK
+501 
-508 YSEHDE
+508 
-514 ISINVGSK
+514 
-522 FNVADI
+522 AD
-528 KATAKEVFGNS
+528 
-539 NVLVQQVELYKD
+539 
-551 MVQITVKEATEEQI
+551 
-565 TTLKDKI
+565 
-572 NEKYKIENQLTDIKV
+572 
-587 VHIPNVRLRNIIKPY
+587 
-602 ILPLSIVSI
+602 
-611 ITIVF
+611 
-616 AMIAF
+616 
-621 RKLGVLRVAY
+621 
-631 EMAISIV
+631 
-638 APQAILASFY
+638 
-648 AVTRIP
+648 
-654 VNRLT
+654 
-659 TIIAIMIFIISITL
+659 
-673 PMVKL
+673 
-678 DKEKEDK
+678 
-685 LNKDKKYNK
+685 NK
-694 I
+694 

>member
-144 LEVPEDSS
+144 LEVPENSS

-464 KNKKESNHDSKKT
+464 KNKKESNHDSKK
-477 TMKKVIQILLICL
+477 
-490 IIAGT
+490 
-495 IVTATV
+495 
-501 GFNVGLK
+501 
-508 YSEHDE
+508 
-514 ISINVGSK
+514 
-522 FNVADI
+522 AD
-528 KATAKEVFGNS
+528 
-539 NVLVQQVELYKD
+539 
-551 MVQITVKEATEEQI
+551 
-565 TTLKDKI
+565 
-572 NEKYKIENQLTDIKV
+572 
-587 VHIPNVRLRNIIKPY
+587 
-602 ILPLSIVSI
+602 
-611 ITIVF
+611 
-616 AMIAF
+616 
-621 RKLGVLRVAY
+621 
-631 EMAISIV
+631 
-638 APQAILASFY
+638 
-648 AVTRIP
+648 
-654 VNRLT
+654 
-659 TIIAIMIFIISITL
+659 
-673 PMVKL
+673 
-678 DKEKEDK
+678 
-685 LNKDKKYNK
+685 NK
-694 I
+694 

>member
-75 DSNGNLVENSSEKD
+75 DSNGNLVENSSEKN

-144 LEVPEDSS
+144 LEVPENSS

-281 AVLLNTEP
+281 AVLLNTDP
-289 MPLTYTMETNRFV
+289 MPLTYKMETNRFV

-320 VALIMAICMVIKFK
+320 VALIMSICMVIKFK

-464 KNKKESNHDSKKT
+464 KNKKESNHDSKK
-477 TMKKVIQILLICL
+477 
-490 IIAGT
+490 
-495 IVTATV
+495 
-501 GFNVGLK
+501 
-508 YSEHDE
+508 
-514 ISINVGSK
+514 
-522 FNVADI
+522 AD
-528 KATAKEVFGNS
+528 
-539 NVLVQQVELYKD
+539 
-551 MVQITVKEATEEQI
+551 
-565 TTLKDKI
+565 
-572 NEKYKIENQLTDIKV
+572 
-587 VHIPNVRLRNIIKPY
+587 
-602 ILPLSIVSI
+602 
-611 ITIVF
+611 
-616 AMIAF
+616 
-621 RKLGVLRVAY
+621 
-631 EMAISIV
+631 
-638 APQAILASFY
+638 
-648 AVTRIP
+648 
-654 VNRLT
+654 
-659 TIIAIMIFIISITL
+659 
-673 PMVKL
+673 
-678 DKEKEDK
+678 
-685 LNKDKKYNK
+685 NK
-694 I
+694 

>member
-75 DSNGNLVENSSEKD
+75 DSNGNLVENSSDKD

-102 NSDELRTAE
+102 NPDELRTAE

-144 LEVPEDSS
+144 LEVPENSS

-225 AEGKTTTKKVKM
+225 AEGKTTTKKIKM

-281 AVLLNTEP
+281 AVLLNTDP

-447 NTLMLVL
+447 NTLMLLL
-454 KIFESNNGNE
+454 KIFESNNENE
-464 KNKKESNHDSKKT
+464 KNKKESNHDSKK
-477 TMKKVIQILLICL
+477 
-490 IIAGT
+490 
-495 IVTATV
+495 
-501 GFNVGLK
+501 
-508 YSEHDE
+508 
-514 ISINVGSK
+514 
-522 FNVADI
+522 AD
-528 KATAKEVFGNS
+528 
-539 NVLVQQVELYKD
+539 
-551 MVQITVKEATEEQI
+551 
-565 TTLKDKI
+565 
-572 NEKYKIENQLTDIKV
+572 
-587 VHIPNVRLRNIIKPY
+587 
-602 ILPLSIVSI
+602 
-611 ITIVF
+611 
-616 AMIAF
+616 
-621 RKLGVLRVAY
+621 
-631 EMAISIV
+631 
-638 APQAILASFY
+638 
-648 AVTRIP
+648 
-654 VNRLT
+654 
-659 TIIAIMIFIISITL
+659 
-673 PMVKL
+673 
-678 DKEKEDK
+678 
-685 LNKDKKYNK
+685 NK
-694 I
+694 

>member
-45 VIPEYKLGTD
+45 VTPEYKLGTD

-75 DSNGNLVENSSEKD
+75 DSNGNLVENSSDKD

-94 ITEVEEKV
+94 ITEVKEKV
-102 NSDELRTAE
+102 NPDELRTAD
-111 NYETVK
+111 NYEAVK

-144 LEVPEDSS
+144 LEVPENSS

-225 AEGKTTTKKVKM
+225 AEGKTTTKKIKM

-281 AVLLNTEP
+281 AVLLNTDP

-386 EYSKKCEKEILIKN
+386 EYSKKYEKEILIKN

-454 KIFESNNGNE
+454 KIFESNNENE
-464 KNKKESNHDSKKT
+464 KNKKESNHDSKK
-477 TMKKVIQILLICL
+477 
-490 IIAGT
+490 
-495 IVTATV
+495 
-501 GFNVGLK
+501 
-508 YSEHDE
+508 
-514 ISINVGSK
+514 
-522 FNVADI
+522 AD
-528 KATAKEVFGNS
+528 
-539 NVLVQQVELYKD
+539 
-551 MVQITVKEATEEQI
+551 
-565 TTLKDKI
+565 
-572 NEKYKIENQLTDIKV
+572 
-587 VHIPNVRLRNIIKPY
+587 
-602 ILPLSIVSI
+602 
-611 ITIVF
+611 
-616 AMIAF
+616 
-621 RKLGVLRVAY
+621 
-631 EMAISIV
+631 
-638 APQAILASFY
+638 
-648 AVTRIP
+648 
-654 VNRLT
+654 
-659 TIIAIMIFIISITL
+659 
-673 PMVKL
+673 
-678 DKEKEDK
+678 
-685 LNKDKKYNK
+685 NK
-694 I
+694 

>member
-75 DSNGNLVENSSEKD
+75 DSNGNLVENSSDKD

-144 LEVPEDSS
+144 LEVPENSS

-225 AEGKTTTKKVKM
+225 AEGKTTTKKIKM

-281 AVLLNTEP
+281 AVLLNTDP

-309 TLKIVIVGLCI
+309 TLKIVIVVLCI

-386 EYSKKCEKEILIKN
+386 EYSKKYEKEILIKN

-464 KNKKESNHDSKKT
+464 KNKKESNHDSKK
-477 TMKKVIQILLICL
+477 
-490 IIAGT
+490 
-495 IVTATV
+495 
-501 GFNVGLK
+501 
-508 YSEHDE
+508 
-514 ISINVGSK
+514 
-522 FNVADI
+522 AD
-528 KATAKEVFGNS
+528 
-539 NVLVQQVELYKD
+539 
-551 MVQITVKEATEEQI
+551 
-565 TTLKDKI
+565 
-572 NEKYKIENQLTDIKV
+572 
-587 VHIPNVRLRNIIKPY
+587 
-602 ILPLSIVSI
+602 
-611 ITIVF
+611 
-616 AMIAF
+616 
-621 RKLGVLRVAY
+621 
-631 EMAISIV
+631 
-638 APQAILASFY
+638 
-648 AVTRIP
+648 
-654 VNRLT
+654 
-659 TIIAIMIFIISITL
+659 
-673 PMVKL
+673 
-678 DKEKEDK
+678 
-685 LNKDKKYNK
+685 NK
-694 I
+694 